1 MAGIASLGRP
11 RHSFARQAKAGIA
24 SLGRPRQ
31 SSSSCL
37 LCYARSMAGRKEP
50 PLLIKKI

>member
-24 SLGRPRQ
+24 SLGRPRKQ
-31 SSSSCL
+31 L
-37 LCYARSMAGRKEP
+37 LQE
-50 PLLIKKI
+50 LQVIIKIIEFYKKFYH